1 MPYSF
6 ALEHFADTYPE
17 MEPIYRRHYGE
28 MQARLKADGVEIP
41 PFAPRVDQY
50 RKANEAGYM
59 LLYIVR
65 DETGKA
71 VGHSSLYLTNDMHNG
86 EFMAQEDTI
95 YILPEHRNGVGK
107 RLVRFILDDLKRL
120 GVKRVI
126 ITPVTDLRVGK
137 IWQRMGFKPVAQVMT
152 YTFP

>member
-1 MPYSF
+1 MTYAF
-6 ALEHFADTYPE
+6 ALENFADTYAE

-65 DETGKA
+65 DVEGRA

-120 GVKRVI
+120 GVKRVM

-137 IWQRMGFKPVAQVMT
+137 IWQRMGFRPVAQVMT

>member
-1 MPYSF
+1 MPYTF
-6 ALEHFADTYPE
+6 ALENFADTYAE